1 MLVSELV
8 GKNKNEI
15 TSKELRYMLREK
27 ITKVYYYS
35 NENDFFTFYF
45 YEDGSITKHDA
56 KDDIEYPSNV
66 KEMEELKKKGYKI
79 EDATDKYAVWNQW
92 R

>member
-35 NENDFFTFYF
+35 NENDFFYILF
-45 YEDGSITKHDA
+45 
-56 KDDIEYPSNV
+56 
-66 KEMEELKKKGYKI
+66 L
-79 EDATDKYAVWNQW
+79 
-92 R
+92 

>member
-66 KEMEELKKKGYKI
+66 EEMEELKKKGYKI
-79 EDATDKYAVWNQW
+79 EDATDEYAVWN
-92 R
+92 